1 MVAYFFNLQNW
12 ENQKT
17 VMEISKHF
25 LVALLSSFVV
35 AVFVHCE
42 DQSVLSNKQ
51 LWYRDDIYDRIWR
64 PYITS
69 TQLSTKSSI
78 ASSDDYHPAE
88 SVMSTAL
95 TLENSNISKALPSFE
110 GVLSSPSVPLPV
122 DRFGEMCISAGGK
135 SCEVAPISDPRFS
148 VCDSMQ
154 QWKPEMKTKVVWN
167 LHNEIAKVIERG
179 LALGFDFNGKKKM
192 MLEIIVR
199 KGKNDNSCDENPNL
213 RCYEKKKNK
222 LVVPLVASAAAVLFT
237 LLIALAIWLRFKR
250 RKEQDRNA
258 SNLSWESRLQ
268 IAMDAAQ
275 VITNNFNNVGLEYL
289 HHGCEDEN
297 VHITQWVID
306 MLGNGDITNIVD
318 PSLEGDFETNSAWKA
333 VELALACASHVSSK
347 RPTMNDVVTELKE
360 CLAMETTRKKND
372 RGSEANSVREIFTM
386 NNMDTEF
393 STPRER

>member
-1 MVAYFFNLQNW
+1 MVAYFFNLQNR

-25 LVALLSSFVV
+25 LFALLSSFVV
-35 AVFVHCE
+35 AVFVHCQ
-42 DQSVLSNKQ
+42 DQSESNF
-51 LWYRDDIYDRIWR
+51 YCH
-64 PYITS
+64 
-69 TQLSTKSSI
+69 SS
-78 ASSDDYHPAE
+78 
-88 SVMSTAL
+88 
-95 TLENSNISKALPSFE
+95 SNL
-110 GVLSSPSVPLPV
+110 
-122 DRFGEMCISAGGK
+122 
-135 SCEVAPISDPRFS
+135 
-148 VCDSMQ
+148 
-154 QWKPEMKTKVVWN
+154 
-167 LHNEIAKVIERG
+167 
-179 LALGFDFNGKKKM
+179 
-192 MLEIIVR
+192 
-199 KGKNDNSCDENPNL
+199 SCDENPNL

-222 LVVPLVASAAAVLFT
+222 FVVPLVASAAAVLFT

-275 VITNNFNNVGLEYL
+275 G
-289 HHGCEDEN
+289 EDEN

-360 CLAMETTRKKND
+360 CLAMETARKKND

-393 STPRER
+393 STPRAR